1 MNVELCHAFV
11 PSWTHGGET
20 AAGSGSPSR
29 AVILNRGPSA
39 RTWTDLP
46 PGPCANRASPSHK
59 PTIDSVTTLGA
70 LSQSWIA
77 AEASLPLGWRLT
89 GLMQFGGEW
98 VAFSEGPGEADHL
111 EASGIYAYEAL
122 KRLSDRLRE
131 RRGPVSG

>member
-1 MNVELCHAFV
+1 MGCRTSRRNNEALGQGIGLEPLSFGATRSQPVDGAYN
-11 PSWTHGGET
+11 PSM
-20 AAGSGSPSR
+20 
-29 AVILNRGPSA
+29 
-39 RTWTDLP
+39 
-46 PGPCANRASPSHK
+46 
-59 PTIDSVTTLGA
+59 TTLGA

-98 VAFSEGPGEADHL
+98 VAFSEGPGDNDHL

-131 RRGPVSG
+131 RRGPVTGASQEELG